1 MFGWVGDCAGR
12 WPHIP
17 CVEWFMTCERH
28 IHRVGYGAEEACFR
42 RWTRCRG
49 FTLVELL
56 VVIAIIGVLVGLLLP
71 AVQAARESSR
81 RSRCTNNLKQIGLAM
96 HTRMTATGRFPV
108 GWLHSDA
115 SVGAD
120 TTGDDATWVTF
131 LLEYMEETATA
142 IQIDW
147 TKKFGSPPE
156 NQVVTRSS
164 IATMLCS
171 SNEPVGRVLN
181 DNYARGTYAAN
192 NGFGPL
198 EETQFFKTG
207 ATGRKNLFTNS
218 ATGRPA
224 SGVFFMASKT
234 LGGMKGGLRPSQ
246 VTDGLSKTA
255 FVSEI
260 RAVPGE
266 DWRGMLHYPEGPL
279 YHHNSTPNTSVPD
292 GLRTGRCVTAA
303 SAPCSGAFSSASV
316 RILTMA
322 ARSAHPGIANL
333 MLGDGSVRP
342 VVDTVDT
349 NTWWALS
356 TPATLP
362 GEPTLGEF

>member
-1 MFGWVGDCAGR
+1 MFGRVGGHR
-12 WPHIP
+12 SHVP
-17 CVEWFMTCERH
+17 CVEWFMTCVQH
-28 IHRVGYGAEEACFR
+28 IR
-42 RWTRCRG
+42 RITQAVDVTFFSRRARRLG

-96 HTRMTATGRFPV
+96 HTRMSATGRFPV

-142 IQIDW
+142 MQIDW
-147 TKKFGSPPE
+147 TKKFGNPPD
-156 NQVVTRSS
+156 NQIVTRSS

-198 EETQFFKTG
+198 QETQYF
-207 ATGRKNLFTNS
+207 ATGGTARKNLFTNT

-234 LGGMKGGLRPSQ
+234 IGGFKGGLRPAQ
-246 VTDGLSKTA
+246 IIDGLSKTA
-255 FVSEI
+255 FVSEV

-266 DWRGMLHYPEGPL
+266 DWRGMMHYPEGPL
-279 YHHNSTPNTSVPD
+279 YHHNSTPNTSVVD
-292 GLRTGRCVTAA
+292 GIRTGRCVSTD
-303 SAPCSGAFSSASV
+303 SAPCSGAFATASARS
-316 RILTMA
+316 LTMA
-322 ARSAHPGIANL
+322 ARSAHPGIVNV
-333 MLGDGSVRP
+333 MLGDGSVRT
-342 VVDTVDT
+342 VAETVDT

-356 TPATLP
+356 TPAALP
-362 GEPTLGEF
+362 GEQTLGDF

>member
-1 MFGWVGDCAGR
+1 MFGWVGDCASR
-12 WPHIP
+12 WSHIP

-28 IHRVGYGAEEACFR
+28 IHRVRYGAEAAR
-42 RWTRCRG
+42 SRWARCRG

-56 VVIAIIGVLVGLLLP
+56 VVIAIIGVLIGLLLP

-81 RSRCTNNLKQIGLAM
+81 RARCTNNLKQIGLAM

-115 SVGAD
+115 SAGAD

-147 TKKFGSPPE
+147 TKKFGNPPD

-198 EETQFFKTG
+198 EENQFFKTG

-279 YHHNSTPNTSVPD
+279 YHHNSTPNSSVPD
-292 GLRTGRCVTAA
+292 GLRTGRCVTVAN
-303 SAPCSGAFSSASV
+303 APCSGAFSSASV
-316 RILTMA
+316 RVLTMA
-322 ARSAHPGIANL
+322 ARSAHPGIVNL

-342 VVDTVDT
+342 VVDTIDT

>member
-1 MFGWVGDCAGR
+1 MTPMSR
-12 WPHIP
+12 TRSSP
-17 CVEWFMTCERH
+17 WFSRGGT
-28 IHRVGYGAEEACFR
+28 
-42 RWTRCRG
+42 CRG

-56 VVIAIIGVLVGLLLP
+56 VVIAIIGVLIGLLLP

-96 HTRMTATGRFPV
+96 HTRMSATGRFPV

-115 SVGAD
+115 SSGAD

-142 IQIDW
+142 MQIDW
-147 TKKFGSPPE
+147 TKQFGSPPD
-156 NQVVTRSS
+156 NQAVTRAS

-181 DNYARGTYAAN
+181 DSYARGTYAAN

-198 EETQFFKTG
+198 QEVRFFAAG
-207 ATGRKNLFTNS
+207 AAARKNLFTNA

-234 LGGMKGGLRPSQ
+234 IGGFKGGLRPSQ
-246 VTDGLSKTA
+246 ITDGLSKTA

-266 DWRGMLHYPEGPL
+266 DWRGMMHYPEGPL
-279 YHHNSTPNTSVPD
+279 YHHNSTPNPSLVPD
-292 GLRTGRCVTAA
+292 GLRTGRCVSVTNAPCNGAFANA
-303 SAPCSGAFSSASV
+303 SA
-316 RILTMA
+316 RNLTMA
-322 ARSAHPGIANL
+322 ARSAHSGIVNL
-333 MLGDGSVRP
+333 LLGDGSVRS
-342 VVDTVDT
+342 VADTIDT

-356 TPATLP
+356 TPAALP
-362 GEPTLGEF
+362 GEQALGGF